1 MGKMLADLLH
11 LQKIER
17 RLTDVRKR
25 LQRRKNAVSIQQKR
39 IDQLQ
44 EELSVLRAKALERR
58 KHADGLEL
66 DLKTREAQAARLRT
80 ALNTAKTNKEY
91 AAILTQLNSLKA
103 DNAKLEEEILRIM
116 QHVDAVQAEADAV
129 VQNVRAEQQRL
140 EEVTKTS
147 AAEVDRLSAILAE
160 QEQQRRAAAESI
172 PPHVLAVFNRIAA
185 NYDGEAMAPIQRRGT
200 KPPYTF
206 TCGGCYMTLNAEH
219 ANALAVRDEIRTC
232 DICGRVLFLQD
243 LEDEEG

>member
-17 RLTDVRKR
+17 QLTDVRKR
-25 LQRRKNAVSIQQKR
+25 LQRRQDAVSTQQKR
-39 IDQLQ
+39 IDQLR
-44 EELSVLRAKALERR
+44 EELEVLRGKALERR

-66 DLKTREAQAARLRT
+66 DLKTREGQASRLRT

-91 AAILTQLNSLKA
+91 AAILTHLNSLKA

-116 QHVDAVQAEADAV
+116 QHVDAIQAEADAIG
-129 VQNVRAEQQRL
+129 QNVHAEQQRL
-140 EEVTKTS
+140 ADVTKTS
-147 AAEVDRLSAILAE
+147 AAEVERLSGILAE
-160 QEQQRRAAAESI
+160 LDQSRQAAAKAV
-172 PPHVLAVFNRIAA
+172 PPAVLAIFNRIAR
-185 NYDGEAMAPIQRRGT
+185 NYDGQAMASIQRRGT

-232 DICGRVLFLQD
+232 DICGRVLYLQD
-243 LEDEEG
+243 KEDEEE